1 MSQKRPTS
9 IHVFGPKTRR
19 MIRKL
24 QTEVFLATDSPLFTQ
39 IIKKELKGSGY
50 AIRCTSDGQSTIS
63 LIIDSPPDILLLNN
77 TLPDMSGAEVL
88 SQLRANASTQFLPV
102 ILLSA
107 RDKVE
112 DIAAGLEAGAD
123 DYISKP
129 FDGRLLKARIDNQLR
144 IRSLRNELEKTN
156 LFLRDMGQLKDELL
170 TLCSHDL
177 KIPMKTILWY
187 TELLR
192 DGLISDPDKA
202 KAAFNSIEDHGK
214 RIFTYI
220 DDVLHLA
227 KLGSG
232 PKILP
237 REISIP
243 DILEEARNLVAGP
256 AAQRSVTLILNIQS
270 SSRVI
275 LGEESLL
282 VRLFQN
288 LFANAISHGPEGGIV
303 RVDVEP
309 RGDAMTIQITDE
321 GDGIPQDQISTIFTA
336 FPTTNPFKTEG
347 AGVGLA
353 ICHEIVDRHYGTIE
367 LKSEEGHGAIFVVQ
381 FPFSPEKVTQ

>member
-1 MSQKRPTS
+1 MTEKRPTS

-19 MIRKL
+19 LIRKL
-24 QTEVFLATDSPLFTQ
+24 QTEVFIAADSPFFTQ
-39 IIKKELKGSGY
+39 LIKKELKGSGY
-50 AIRCTSDGQSTIS
+50 GIRCTADGLSTVS
-63 LIIDSPPDILLLNN
+63 LVIESPPDILLLNN
-77 TLPDMSGAEVL
+77 TLPDMSGAEVI

-144 IRSLRNELEKTN
+144 IRSLRNEIEQTN
-156 LFLRDMGQLKDELL
+156 LYLRDMGQLKDELL

-187 TELLR
+187 AEMLR
-192 DGLISDPDKA
+192 DNLVTDPGKVR
-202 KAAFNSIEDHGK
+202 AAFNSIEDHGK
-214 RIFTYI
+214 RIFSYI
-220 DDVLHLA
+220 DDVMHLA

-237 REISIP
+237 QKVSIP
-243 DILEEARNLVAGP
+243 DILEESRNLVAGP
-256 AAQRSVTLILNIQS
+256 AAQRSVTLILNIQK
-270 SSRVI
+270 SSRGI

-303 RVDVEP
+303 RVDAEP
-309 RGDAMTIQITDE
+309 RGEAMQIQITDE
-321 GDGIPQDQISTIFTA
+321 GEGLSQDQISTIFTA
-336 FPTTNPFKTEG
+336 FPKTNPFKTEG

-367 LKSEEGHGAIFVVQ
+367 LKSEEGLGAIFVINL
-381 FPFSPEKVTQ
+381 PFTPKEVAP

>member
-1 MSQKRPTS
+1 MARKRPTS
-9 IHVFGPKTRR
+9 LHVFGPKTRR
-19 MIRKL
+19 LARKI
-24 QTEVFLATDSPLFTQ
+24 QTEVFLAADSPFFTQ
-39 IIKKELKGSGY
+39 LIKNELKGSGY
-50 AIRCTSDGQSTIS
+50 GIRCTADGQSTLS
-63 LIIDSPPDILLLNN
+63 LVIENPPDILLLNN

-88 SQLRANASTQFLPV
+88 SQLRANASTQCLPV

-123 DYISKP
+123 DYLSKP
-129 FDGRLLKARIDNQLR
+129 FDGRLLKARIENQLR
-144 IRSLRNELEKTN
+144 IRSLRNELETTN
-156 LFLRDMGQLKDELL
+156 LHLRDMGQLKDELL

-177 KIPMKTILWY
+177 KVPMKTILWY

-192 DGLISDPDKA
+192 DKLINDPDKV
-202 KAAFNSIEDHGK
+202 KAAFQSIEDHGK

-237 REISIP
+237 QDINITA
-243 DILEEARNLVAGP
+243 ILEEARQLVAGP
-256 AAQRSVTLILNIQS
+256 AAQRSVTLILDIQKS
-270 SSRVI
+270 NRVLI
-275 LGEESLL
+275 GEESLL

-288 LFANAISHGPEGGIV
+288 LLANAISHGPEGGIV
-303 RVDVEP
+303 KVEAEP
-309 RGDAMTIQITDE
+309 RGDLMVITITDE
-321 GDGIPQDQISTIFTA
+321 GEGIPPDQIATIFTA

-367 LKSEEGHGAIFVVQ
+367 LKSEGDAGAVFIVQ
-381 FPFSPEKVTQ
+381 LPFTPERVTP